1 MTIHLHPL
9 GPDLARRIAA
19 GEYQDAI
26 SPDQVTPTLREVAGA
41 HHRLYQETGASEP
54 WIAYLALESAGDGAA
69 IIGACSF
76 KSEPH
81 HGQVEIAYFTFP
93 GHEGRGIGRQM
104 AAALVEIA
112 RREPSLVE
120 VLAHTLPEVNAS
132 TRILEGLGFAHLG
145 TVEDPED
152 GPVWRWVLRLPGPAL
167 T

>member
-1 MTIHLHPL
+1 MKRALFTAFAAV
-9 GPDLARRIAA
+9 LAASTAA
-19 GEYQDAI
+19 G
-26 SPDQVTPTLREVAGA
+26 LRAQRGGALPACPADNGGLQLPAGFCALVAA
-41 HHRLYQETGASEP
+41 DNL
-54 WIAYLALESAGDGAA
+54 
-69 IIGACSF
+69 
-76 KSEPH
+76 
-81 HGQVEIAYFTFP
+81 
-93 GHEGRGIGRQM
+93 GIGRQM